1 LREVQAGR
9 ITATSE
15 QARRELNCLC
25 TALDLIQHG
34 NAPAEALRIAPGD
47 RRNPYNIE
55 LAEMIFWER
64 LSGTKWAAIET
75 AANEWLSLQGR
86 PEVSPATLHRIYK
99 EAGNRDL
106 ERKLR
111 RFLKESG
118 SDLSLFRE
126 LNAGFYI

>member
-1 LREVQAGR
+1 MKRVRSELIDTFLREVQAGR

-15 QARRELNCLC
+15 QARR
-25 TALDLIQHG
+25 
-34 NAPAEALRIAPGD
+34 
-47 RRNPYNIE
+47 
-55 LAEMIFWER
+55 EMIFWER